1 MVNRRKT
8 RPPAPGTR
16 DRILAAAMEE
26 FAARG
31 FDGAKVDRIAQHAR
45 LNKAML
51 YYHFHNKAA
60 LFLEILRGQFSAVA
74 DAVES
79 VRSAGGSPEQQLRG
93 FAETIARQALAR
105 PQFPHMW
112 LREIADGGRHVD
124 ASVIGEFRRILATL
138 GAILGDGQ
146 RAGDFVKADPFIVQ
160 ISIVAPLMFFA
171 ASAPLR
177 ERAGKLLPP
186 QLPAP
191 SLEDVIQYV
200 QASALSVLSGDATK
214 SRARNLRRPSR

>member
-1 MVNRRKT
+1 MVNRRRT
-8 RPPAPGTR
+8 PAPGPGTR

-31 FDGAKVDRIAQHAR
+31 FDGAKVDRIAQRAR
-45 LNKAML
+45 VNKAML

-74 DAVES
+74 DAVAS
-79 VRSAGGSPEQQLRG
+79 VRSAGGPPEQQLLS
-93 FAETIARQALAR
+93 FTETIARQALAR
-105 PQFPHMW
+105 PHFPHMW

-124 ASVIGEFRRILATL
+124 ASVIAEFRRVLATL
-138 GAILGDGQ
+138 SAILGDGQ
-146 RAGDFVKADPFIVQ
+146 STGEFIKADPFIVQ

-177 ERAGKLLPP
+177 ERAGKLIPP
-186 QLPAP
+186 KPPAP
-191 SLEDVIQYV
+191 SLDDVIKHV
-200 QASALSVLSGDATK
+200 QASVLAVLSSNVTK
-214 SRARNLRRPSR
+214 SPVPRRPSR

>member
-1 MVNRRKT
+1 MVNRKAAA
-8 RPPAPGTR
+8 PAPGTR
-16 DRILAAAMEE
+16 DRILTAAMEE

-45 LNKAML
+45 VNKAML

-60 LFLEILRGQFSAVA
+60 LFLEILRSQFSAVA

-79 VRSAGGSPEQQLRG
+79 VRSAGGAPAEQLRS
-93 FAETIARQALAR
+93 FTETIARQALVR
-105 PQFPHMW
+105 PHFPHMW

-124 ASVIGEFRRILATL
+124 ASVIGEFRRVLATL
-138 GAILGDGQ
+138 GSILGDGQ
-146 RAGDFVKADPFIVQ
+146 RTGEFVKVDPFIVQ

-171 ASAPLR
+171 ASKPLR

-186 QLPAP
+186 KLPES
-191 SLEDVIQYV
+191 SLDDLIRHIQ
-200 QASALSVLSGDATK
+200 ASTLSALSANVAK
-214 SRARNLRRPSR
+214 SRVPSLRRSSR